1 MVVAYWQRK
10 SRVKFI
16 IAVLMFVGL
25 IGTVIPRIPGTVIIV
40 SAVLLYGITESF
52 ANFELWLIASLISLT
67 VLAETGGRWIRIRLT
82 QRYPLSRKFS
92 VNAFA
97 GNIAGI
103 VVTDVL
109 FGRTGGFILWQ
120 LIAGKIFYPRWDMV
134 STILSGLITAAAFR
148 FFCGIMMIILV
159 VIYIF

>member
-1 MVVAYWQRK
+1 M
-10 SRVKFI
+10 KFI

-25 IGTVIPRIPGTVIIV
+25 VGTLIPRIPGTVIIV
-40 SAVLLYGITESF
+40 SAVLLYGITEGF
-52 ANFELWLIASLISLT
+52 ANFEPWIIASLISLT
-67 VLAETGGRWIRIRLT
+67 VLAEAGGRWIRIRLT

-92 VNAFA
+92 INAFA

-103 VVTDVL
+103 VVNDVL